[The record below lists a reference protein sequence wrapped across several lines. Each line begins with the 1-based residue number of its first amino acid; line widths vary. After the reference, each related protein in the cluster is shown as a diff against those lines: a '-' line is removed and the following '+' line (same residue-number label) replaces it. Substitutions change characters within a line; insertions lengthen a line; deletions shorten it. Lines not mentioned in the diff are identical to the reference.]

1 MGASILAEVFGAL
14 ETGVLER
21 REDGLF
27 TWLSGLPSW
36 WGRVWG
42 EGGGDASALDLGG
55 RFPFLEN
62 FLIDA
67 EIFWTSPSGC
77 RLRSGMWYEMDDAGE
92 ECHLE
97 ASAVC
102 VAGRKILLVELLK
115 VEEDERQRLIQKGR
129 DNQLEFL
136 RELAKHEKTEEFLYQ
151 VQVELEAQVAART
164 EKLKAANEA
173 LQEEIGERT
182 LVEEKLRTS
191 LEEQESLLEEKETLL
206 QEIHHRVKNNLQ
218 VISSLIDL
226 QARDFEEGE
235 IHDLFLES
243 SNRVRSMGLIHE
255 KMYQFQQLTQVDLR
269 SYIQALASELV
280 EAYRIEPGRIGLQ
293 VDAEEVILNVEV
305 GIPCGLILNELISNA
320 LKHGFP
326 EGKTGTIRIYARME
340 ALGQIVVGVWD
351 DGVGLPEEVNLE
363 RASSLGLTL
372 VRQLT
377 RQLRGEIILERNEG
391 TNIQIVFANPDD
403 GSGQTQPPTR
413 TAG

>member
-218 VISSLIDL
+218 VISSLLSL
-226 QARDFEEGE
+226 QAQQIQDEEV
-235 IHDLFLES
+235 LEMFGHS
-243 SNRVRSMGLIHE
+243 QHRVQSMALIHE
-255 KMYQFQQLTQVDLR
+255 KLYQSDELARVDFADYVRNLADNLFE
-269 SYIQALASELV
+269 SYQIDAHHIELELEV
-280 EAYRIEPGRIGLQ
+280 EAVLLGIDE
-293 VDAEEVILNVEV
+293 A
-305 GIPCGLILNELISNA
+305 IPCGLIINELVLNA
-320 LKHGFP
+320 LKYAFP
-326 EGKTGTIRIYARME
+326 DGRDGKIWVHMRGEEEGRYLMAIG
-340 ALGQIVVGVWD
+340 D
-351 DGVGLPEEVNLE
+351 DGVGLPAGLNL
-363 RASSLGLTL
+363 ADVDTLGLRL
-372 VRQLT
+372 VQILTQQLKGELLVERQK
-377 RQLRGEIILERNEG
+377 G
-391 TNIQIVFANPDD
+391 TEFRISF
-403 GSGQTQPPTR
+403 
-413 TAG
+413 TAAG